1 MNKKLKINATLWV
14 SGGHV
19 FSQMLRLGSNLILT
33 RMLVPEVFGIMA
45 IVHITLM
52 GLAMFSDV
60 GIRQSIIRHK
70 DINDTNFLNTAWTI
84 QVIRGLLLW
93 LICIVI
99 AFVLWLAQENNLISG
114 DGVYTLPVLP
124 LALLAVSFTAIID
137 GFSPTTQFTNN
148 RDLKMERLTIIDV
161 VSQIC
166 SIFIMVVWAWM
177 SPTIWALV
185 VGSLVGGFAKLTL
198 YLKYLEGIRN
208 TLTWDK
214 KSVEDIYTFGKW
226 IILASIVTF
235 LAAQG
240 DRLLL
245 GYYIS
250 AKEFGVYVI
259 AFFMSNS
266 VFQMFTTLIHKIWFP
281 VFCEVHRNESQKL
294 KHVYYKDRFIL
305 DCTAY
310 FIGGFLIASGSSI
323 VHFLYDERYSDAG
336 WMLEILSI
344 QIAFGLGAGLG
355 ASCLLAKGKSKFNFI
370 SMLSKTII
378 LFISVPLCYELFG
391 LQGVVWAVGLNF
403 IAGLPIIYWE
413 LAKEG
418 LFVLKNELLPIP
430 VLFVGYLIG
439 SLL

>member
-1 MNKKLKINATLWV
+1 MNKKLKINASLWV

-124 LALLAVSFTAIID
+124 LALLVVSFTAVID
-137 GFSPTTQFTNN
+137 GFSPTSQFTNN
-148 RDLKMERLTIIDV
+148 RDLKMERLTVIDL
-161 VSQIC
+161 VSQAF
-166 SIFIMVVWAWM
+166 SILIMIIWAWV

-185 VGSLVGGFAKLTL
+185 VGSLVGGLAKLIL

-214 KSVEDIYTFGKW
+214 RSVEDIYTFGKW
-226 IILASIVTF
+226 IMLASIVTF

-240 DRLLL
+240 DKLLL

-250 AKEFGVYVI
+250 VKELGIYVI

-266 VFQMFTTLIHKIWFP
+266 VFQMFTTLIHKVWFP
-281 VFCEVHRNESQKL
+281 VFCEVSRNDSQKL
-294 KHVYYKDRFIL
+294 KHLYYKDRFKL
-305 DCTAY
+305 DCAAY
-310 FIGGFLIASGSSI
+310 FIGGFLVAGGSSI

-344 QIAFGLGAGLG
+344 QIVLGVGPALG

-370 SMLSKTII
+370 SMLYKAIM

-391 LQGVVWAVGLNF
+391 LQGAVWAAGLNF
-403 IAGLPIIYWE
+403 LAGLPIVYWE

-430 VLFVGYLIG
+430 VVFVGYLIG